1 MSATLQHSVSSSVFA
16 TVQRANGSNKHVAR
30 RFAAFRL
37 HGPAGAAFKGEL
49 GDRLEPESRGQG
61 RASTVGTRLDR
72 ARATPRRQERL
83 DRRFLPD
90 IHGRAEWRTL
100 ADGRRQV
107 CRHPALPL
115 GTTPVLQQPRA
126 IVSAHR

>member
-49 GDRLEPESRGQG
+49 GDCLEAQPESRGEG

-72 ARATPRRQERL
+72 ARATPRRHDEPICTT
-83 DRRFLPD
+83 DR
-90 IHGRAEWRTL
+90 
-100 ADGRRQV
+100 
-107 CRHPALPL
+107 PAQSR
-115 GTTPVLQQPRA
+115 GA
-126 IVSAHR
+126 VS